1 MSRPPQLEP
10 AWLIGLLMAWSRR
23 TSRDNGLGYPT
34 ICTYLKERLPSQAR
48 SYEPTGY
55 SGAEVEA
62 VGHLVAGLRQMR
74 MLAIMRYCK
83 PWMCNAINAELG
95 REFDT
100 DTWLY
105 HLKGGL
111 AEIVELMDKKRL
123 TVRTVAVITAEI

>member
-1 MSRPPQLEP
+1 MSRQAQLEP

-34 ICTYLKERLPSQAR
+34 TCIYLKERLPSPAR

-62 VGHLVAGLRQMR
+62 VGQHVMGLRMMR
-74 MLAIMRYCK
+74 KLAIMRYCK

-105 HLKGGL
+105 HLKGAF
-111 AEIVELMDKKRL
+111 AEIVTLMDKKRL
-123 TVRTVAVITAEI
+123 TARTPSVINAEI